1 MNLIKVR
8 SHACKGTGIKR
19 LKTEAQLEALL
30 DSVVEILTINRI
42 L

>member
-1 MNLIKVR
+1 MQGN
-8 SHACKGTGIKR
+8 IKR
-19 LKTEAQLEALL
+19 LKTEAQEALL